1 MHNNESQKN
10 GRRETGGYTDVV
22 CTVLKKCGLRW
33 DNARLNASVRG
44 EYVEYNMYELNET
57 GSKIRDGVWGINTS
71 LSFRPS
77 LQTVIRVNYGYYWET
92 DLLGNPPSKT
102 ARIQFGFSSYF

>member
-1 MHNNESQKN
+1 ML
-10 GRRETGGYTDVV
+10 G
-22 CTVLKKCGLRW
+22 W

-44 EYVEYNMYELNET
+44 EYVDYNMDEFNET
-57 GSKIRDGVWGINTS
+57 GSKIHDEVWGINTS